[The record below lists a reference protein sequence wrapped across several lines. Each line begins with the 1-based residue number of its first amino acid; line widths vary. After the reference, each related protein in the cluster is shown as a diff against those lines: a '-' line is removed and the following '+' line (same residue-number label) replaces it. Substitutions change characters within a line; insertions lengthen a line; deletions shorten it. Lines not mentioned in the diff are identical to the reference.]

1 MAQAFNY
8 ADDYQKLSN
17 WPEIYKF
24 TLLCVL
30 WLVFIFGFTWAVCFA
45 VGVALPWII
54 YQMAPNTPAMVGE
67 IFHAS
72 IPILAVL
79 VFIPF
84 NAMLMVLMER
94 RALALFTVRRGPC
107 RVGPDGALQTAA
119 DAIKLLLKEDITPT
133 GADAVMFTAA
143 PVIFFAPSI
152 FAAVPL
158 LAAAT
163 NNNAFFQVVNLPT
176 GIFYVL
182 AAASVPVVG
191 IVMGGWAS
199 NNKYSLVGGLRSAA
213 QAISYEIPLVLS
225 LISICVLNK
234 TLDVVKIAQ
243 IQSGGILH
251 WNILGGG
258 TLGLVYR
265 AMKGDPASQQILHS
279 SLGYQGDGVALVA
292 ALLLTVCTII
302 MFGMYLT
309 GACAEINRIPFDLPE
324 AESEL
329 VSGYNTEYS
338 GIKFAI
344 FFLAEFTNLFVVAT
358 IASVMFLGGGDF
370 ILPSRYFAPL
380 ADGFN
385 SVIRPLIDIHFIN
398 PDTFW
403 AAIWLIVKVYL
414 LVFFAILIRGTL
426 PRFRIDQLMDFG
438 WKRLI
443 PITLAV
449 FMLMVFLK
457 VLVATPVGASAVL
470 PQ

>member
-8 ADDYQKLSN
+8 ADDYKHLSN
-17 WPEIYKF
+17 WPEIFKF
-24 TLLCVL
+24 KVLCGL
-30 WLVFIFGFTWAVCFA
+30 WLVFIFGLTWVACWA
-45 VGVALPWII
+45 VGVGVPWLILEV
-54 YQMAPNTPAMVGE
+54 APNTPPMVGE
-67 IFHAS
+67 IFHA
-72 IPILAVL
+72 IVPILAIL

-94 RALALFTVRRGPC
+94 RGLALFTVRRGPC

-133 GADAVMFTAA
+133 GADAFMFTAA

-163 NNNAFFQVVNLPT
+163 NNNSFFQVVNLPT

-225 LISICVLNK
+225 LISICVLSRS
-234 TLDVVKIAQ
+234 LDVVKIAQ
-243 IQSGGILH
+243 MQSGGLLH

-258 TLGLVYR
+258 SLGVVID
-265 AMKGDPASQQILHS
+265 AMRGDANAQQLLHGAI
-279 SLGYQGDGVALVA
+279 GYQGDTIALVA
-292 ALLLTVCTII
+292 AVVLSLCTII
-302 MFGMYLT
+302 MAGMYLT
-309 GACAEINRIPFDLPE
+309 SACAEINRIPFDLPE

-344 FFLAEFTNLFVVAT
+344 FFLAEFTNLFVVST
-358 IASVMFLGGGDF
+358 IFSVMFLGGGDF
-370 ILPSRYFAPL
+370 ILPSSWFASW
-380 ADGFN
+380 ADAFN
-385 SVIRPLIDIHFIN
+385 GVIRPLIDIHLIN

-449 FMLMVFLK
+449 FMVMVFLK
-457 VLVATPVGASAVL
+457 VFVATPAGAPAVL